1 MVRTSEHVL
10 IVSKLSHVHF
20 HFFSALVVAKAR
32 FEHRDKK
39 TMYTLKIKS
48 TLVHLNVPYHFKA
61 WFFSC
66 CTVFCCCCCW
76 YHVCVFAKESLDY
89 FAFNGKIDSTV
100 NCNHCKWIGIDQVLQ
115 NIVSS
120 FVPKCT
126 TEIEINLKSSNESDC
141 CFLLLIGMIQSLSA
155 KCAMC
160 IELFRIILF
169 AVCRSAL
176 HKCH

>member
-32 FEHRDKK
+32 FEHRNKK
-39 TMYTLKIKS
+39 RCTHCKQNL
-48 TLVHLNVPYHFKA
+48 H
-61 WFFSC
+61 WFISMFHIISKHD
-66 CTVFCCCCCW
+66 FFLLHRFFCCCW

-100 NCNHCKWIGIDQVLQ
+100 NCNHCKWIGIDRVLQ

-120 FVPKCT
+120 FEPKCT
-126 TEIEINLKSSNESDC
+126 TDRDLFEKFQWIR
-141 CFLLLIGMIQSLSA
+141 LL
-155 KCAMC
+155 
-160 IELFRIILF
+160 FF
-169 AVCRSAL
+169 ASHWDDSEPVCKVCNV
-176 HKCH
+176 HWTV